1 MGALTQTTRPTS
13 VSGTGIPRVGPCDCQ
28 GSITICPVIDL
39 ALDNVVMEPQVW
51 ANGARDGAIQ
61 RDRFFTVVCPQE
73 VGSKYAG
80 HCLVEAGIGC
90 GGRERQRLRG
100 PGCRIAGRVLVNVR
114 PGLKDVAAHAGVSI
128 KTVSRVVNN
137 EASVRP
143 ATRMRVER
151 SISEL
156 DYVLDTRA
164 RALKSGVPDAI
175 GVLVDTIADPFFSSL
190 VSAIEDRAL
199 EDGLSVIF
207 ASTGFDS
214 GRERSQLLRLTGQ
227 RVRGIIL
234 APVARDHSYL
244 GRYRS
249 TTPVVM
255 IDRRKE
261 GFDSVVVDDNK
272 ATRKAIEGF
281 ISRGHTRIAFVG
293 RDDRFSTI
301 IQRAH
306 GYDQALIEHNI
317 DVDPAMSPLSAA
329 EADSARTVTT
339 MLLDLPQPPTAI
351 FAANPRSGMGVVD
364 ALHGLN
370 RIDVALISF
379 GDFALAGA
387 LKPGVTCIDQDPHRI
402 GNAAIER
409 LTQLMDSPETTPKEI
424 LIETELLERG
434 SGELPPCPIGKGDS
448 Q

>member
-1 MGALTQTTRPTS
+1 MGALIQSTRPTS

-28 GSITICPVIDL
+28 GSITICPFLIL
-39 ALDNVVMEPQVW
+39 LLTTLSWSPKCGRMELGTELSSGTDSSLW
-51 ANGARDGAIQ
+51 FG
-61 RDRFFTVVCPQE
+61 PQE

-80 HCLVEAGIGC
+80 RCLVEAGIGC

-261 GFDSVVVDDNK
+261 GF
-272 ATRKAIEGF
+272 T
-281 ISRGHTRIAFVG
+281 
-293 RDDRFSTI
+293 
-301 IQRAH
+301 
-306 GYDQALIEHNI
+306 
-317 DVDPAMSPLSAA
+317 
-329 EADSARTVTT
+329 
-339 MLLDLPQPPTAI
+339 
-351 FAANPRSGMGVVD
+351 
-364 ALHGLN
+364 
-370 RIDVALISF
+370 
-379 GDFALAGA
+379 
-387 LKPGVTCIDQDPHRI
+387 
-402 GNAAIER
+402 
-409 LTQLMDSPETTPKEI
+409 
-424 LIETELLERG
+424 
-434 SGELPPCPIGKGDS
+434 
-448 Q
+448 

>member
-1 MGALTQTTRPTS
+1 
-13 VSGTGIPRVGPCDCQ
+13 VG
-28 GSITICPVIDL
+28 
-39 ALDNVVMEPQVW
+39 
-51 ANGARDGAIQ
+51 
-61 RDRFFTVVCPQE
+61 CPQE
-73 VGSKYAG
+73 IGSKYG
-80 HCLVEAGIGC
+80 SLCLVEAGIGC
-90 GGRERQRLRG
+90 RGRAQGCQGHQDADSISCDEPPGSGSQLQQGRERQCLPG
-100 PGCRIAGRVLVNVR
+100 PRRRTAGRAPVNAR

-137 EASVRP
+137 EASVLP
-143 ATRMRVER
+143 ATRMRVKR

-164 RALKSGVPDAI
+164 RALKSGVPDAV

-214 GRERSQLLRLTGQ
+214 GRERHQLLRLTGQ
-227 RVRGIIL
+227 RVRGIVL
-234 APVARDHSYL
+234 APVAQDHSYL

-261 GFDSVVVDDNK
+261 GFDSVVVDDDK
-272 ATRKAIEGF
+272 ATREAVEGF

-293 RDDRFSTI
+293 RDERFSTI

-306 GYDQALIEHNI
+306 GYDQVLIEHDI
-317 DVDPAMSPLSAA
+317 ERDPALSPPSAA

-370 RIDVALISF
+370 RTDVALISF
-379 GDFALAGA
+379 GDFSLAGA

-409 LTQLMDSPETTPKEI
+409 LMQLMDSPETTPEEI

-434 SGELPPCPIGKGDS
+434 SGELPPCPIRKGDS
-448 Q
+448 R